1 MVLARIRLSAT
12 PARSSKRQLS
22 LKRHIMA
29 CLCRNHNIYGLPA
42 NSRGKHCCAKR
53 YLPVGAQRAYIA
65 CMQNST
71 ALMLA
76 IGGSDCCSGA
86 GIQADLKAASAQGVY
101 CLCAVSCVV
110 AEIPGKVLSIQ
121 GVEPQI
127 VADQLAILFENYP
140 LEWVKTGM
148 LWSPQIMEVV
158 IAALERYRPRL
169 VVDPV
174 MIASSGDSLIE
185 SRALELLQQKL
196 LPLATLI
203 TPNMDE
209 LGVLVGRPIETVA
222 QLQAASIEL
231 AAKYSTQVFGKG
243 GHLPF
248 DQQRYDCLA
257 NAQGLLAEWS
267 SPTLHDIDTHGTGCS
282 LAASCC
288 ALLSRGLA
296 LEEACGQ
303 ARSAIASAIKNHH
316 RWQTPQARLDALR
329 LL

>member
-1 MVLARIRLSAT
+1 
-12 PARSSKRQLS
+12 
-22 LKRHIMA
+22 
-29 CLCRNHNIYGLPA
+29 
-42 NSRGKHCCAKR
+42 
-53 YLPVGAQRAYIA
+53 
-65 CMQNST
+65 MQNST

-127 VADQLAILFENYP
+127 VADQLQILFENYP

-158 IAALERYRPRL
+158 IEALQRYRPKV

-185 SRALELLQQKL
+185 SRALELLQEGL
-196 LPLATLI
+196 LPLASLI

-209 LGVLVGRPIETVA
+209 LGVLTGETIRSVEE
-222 QLQAASIEL
+222 LQAASIAL
-231 AAKYSTQVFGKG
+231 AGKYSTLVFGKG
-243 GHLPF
+243 GHLPL

-257 NAQGLLAEWS
+257 GADGLLAEWS
-267 SPTLHDIDTHGTGCS
+267 SATLHDIDTHGTGCS
-282 LAASCC
+282 LAAGCC
-288 ALLSRGLA
+288 ALLSKGLSYV
-296 LEEACGQ
+296 EACQ
-303 ARSAIASAIKNHH
+303 QSRQSIARAIANHH